1 MRAILNFA
9 SALFV
14 TNLRATLALRG
25 AFWFAAVMMLLN
37 NLLYFSI
44 WWIFFDRF
52 DEIRGWRFGD
62 MAALFGVVAAGFGCA
77 VVFAGGVRDL
87 GRYIIDGELD
97 GFLTQPKPPL
107 LHALGSQSRASGW
120 GDIASG
126 LFLIGISGVVRPASA
141 PLVLVAVAS
150 SAAVFTATGVILHS
164 SAFWLGRTD
173 SLARQFWEFQ
183 IAFSSYPRVIF
194 GGVLKVLLFTVI
206 PAGFIGFLPA
216 ELLRDFTWLGL
227 AAVLGGASA
236 YVLLAFAVFGRG
248 LRSYESGNRVGL
260 RA

>member
-1 MRAILNFA
+1 MRATLNFA
-9 SALFV
+9 AALFA

-25 AFWFAAVMMLLN
+25 AFWFAVVMMLLN

-52 DEIRGWRFGD
+52 EEVRGWRFGD
-62 MAALFGVVAAGFGCA
+62 MAALFGVVATGFGCA
-77 VVFAGGVRDL
+77 IVFTGGVREL
-87 GRYIIDGELD
+87 GRYIIEGELD

-120 GDIASG
+120 GDMVSG
-126 LFLIGISGVVRPASA
+126 LLLIGISGLLRPANV

-194 GGVLKVLLFTVI
+194 GGVLKVLLFSVI

-216 ELLRDFTWLGL
+216 ELLRQFSWPGL
-227 AAVLGGASA
+227 AAVLAGAGT
-236 YVLLAFAVFGRG
+236 YVVLAVVVFGRG
-248 LRSYESGNRVGL
+248 LRRYESGNRVGL